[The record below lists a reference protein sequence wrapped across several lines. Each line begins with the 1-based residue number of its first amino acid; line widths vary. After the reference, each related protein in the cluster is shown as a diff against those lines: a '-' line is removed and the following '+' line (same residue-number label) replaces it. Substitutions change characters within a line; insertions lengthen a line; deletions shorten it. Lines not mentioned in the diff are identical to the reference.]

1 MLNLVTRP
9 NHYHY
14 YHFHCYHR
22 LDVSY
27 CHMFYKCFPFSHIFD
42 KFQRIFWRRPMPR
55 VQYYNTILRD
65 RTTVHVNQD
74 TMELEVSAFW
84 VTFLLQCYGS
94 FLSYIYIYMYV
105 CMRACVRACARV
117 CACVC
122 VCVRVCVCVCV
133 RACVCA
139 CVRVCVCV
147 NITYSPFYV

>member
-1 MLNLVTRP
+1 
-9 NHYHY
+9 
-14 YHFHCYHR
+14 
-22 LDVSY
+22 
-27 CHMFYKCFPFSHIFD
+27 
-42 KFQRIFWRRPMPR
+42 MPR

-94 FLSYIYIYMYV
+94 FLSYIYIYV
-105 CMRACVRACARV
+105 CMYACVRACVRACV
-117 CACVC
+117 CVCVC

-133 RACVCA
+133 CVRV

-147 NITYSPFYV
+147 CV